1 MSRYQ
6 YKARDE
12 SGKLISGELD
22 SSSREKVLGML
33 REKGLYTVSIKPVD
47 AGGSAKKIFVFRKI
61 KAEEL
66 IMFTHQLDTL
76 SKAGLPILTTLDI
89 LSEQIDNLPFKKVV
103 SRLREDIIAGNSL
116 SQAMSKH
123 PDCFSQVYVN
133 FIYAGEQGGVLEQV
147 LDRLAKLLTHE
158 LEDRKAIQSALIY
171 PKMVA
176 MAMIGA
182 LVIVMSFV
190 VPRFAQIFQSMKME
204 LPLPTRIMLE
214 ANSVFQGY
222 WPFLLGGV
230 IVISVLAIAMVRTV
244 KGRLF
249 WDQYKLKIPIVGPL
263 LTKSMISRFCF
274 VFGATVESGL
284 PILETIDMAGLT
296 LDNSYIARELD
307 QAKREVRDGK
317 AIGATLS
324 RITIFPSLVI
334 NMISVGERSGNLSHM
349 LDELVAHYDLEIQY
363 AISGLAKAMEQ
374 VLTLVMA
381 VFVLGLAL
389 GVFLPMWNMVNM
401 AK

>member
-1 MSRYQ
+1 MPRYQ

-12 SGKLISGELD
+12 SGKLLSGLLD
-22 SSSREKVLGML
+22 SSSQEKVLGTL
-33 REKGLYTVSIKPVD
+33 REKGLYPVSIKPAD
-47 AGGSAKKIFVFRKI
+47 SGRSAKKIFIFRKI

-66 IMFTHQLDTL
+66 IMFTHQLATL

-89 LSEQIDNLPFKKVV
+89 LVQQIDNLPFKKVV
-103 SRLREDIIAGNSL
+103 GRLKEDIIAGNSL

-123 PDCFSQVYVN
+123 PAFFSPVYVN
-133 FIYAGEQGGVLEQV
+133 FIYAGEQGGVLDQV
-147 LDRLAKLLTHE
+147 LERLGNLLTHE
-158 LEDRKAIQSALIY
+158 QEDRKAIQSALMY

-176 MAMIGA
+176 IAMIGA

-190 VPRFAQIFQSMKME
+190 IPKFARIFQTIKME
-204 LPLPTRIMLE
+204 LPLPTRIMLG
-214 ANSVFQGY
+214 ANHVFQGY
-222 WPFLLGGV
+222 WPFLLGGA
-230 IVISVLAIAMVRTV
+230 IVLCGLAIAMIRTV

-284 PILETIDMAGLT
+284 PILETLDMAGLT

-307 QAKREVRDGK
+307 RAKREVRDGK

-334 NMISVGERSGNLSHM
+334 NMISVGERSGNLSRM
-349 LDELVAHYDLEIQY
+349 LDELVSYYDLEIQY

-389 GVFLPMWNMVNM
+389 GVFLPMWNMINM
-401 AK
+401 AR